1 MSPSALDRKIYF
13 SLVLVESVKNFCR
26 PKSCKNFA
34 SKSLWITDFFSKGN
48 FPISMTFLL
57 FWGKWLD
64 KSCWLSMIFTSYWWI
79 MSGRVRTSNQYSNHG
94 FFMKNDKNRYCP
106 QNSSLFVLFMAIF
119 AAEIFMHP
127 HPKTL
132 IVIMK
137 PLLQKEISFCFHC

>member
-64 KSCWLSMIFTSYWWI
+64 KSCWLSMIFTSYWWK

-94 FFMKNDKNRYCP
+94 FFMKKMIKTDIVPRIVHC
-106 QNSSLFVLFMAIF
+106 LFYLWPF
-119 AAEIFMHP
+119 
-127 HPKTL
+127 
-132 IVIMK
+132 
-137 PLLQKEISFCFHC
+137 LLQKYLCIPIPKLL